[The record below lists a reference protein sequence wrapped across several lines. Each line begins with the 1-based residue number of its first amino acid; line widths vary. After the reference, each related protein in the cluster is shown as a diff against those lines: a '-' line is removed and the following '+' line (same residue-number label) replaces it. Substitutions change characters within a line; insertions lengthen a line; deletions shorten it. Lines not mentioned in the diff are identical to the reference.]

1 MGRYWKLIAHSIGEA
16 TAYEAAAG
24 AGQTSPYTPTEDAR
38 LVALRAMEGSAA
50 LTTVTTAMQF
60 KLTCSTFKPNSVEIL
75 LCGAGLHSAPR
86 GAPVPQDF
94 VVDQPVKAGVP
105 ITVETRI
112 LGAYTNV
119 TNEVFLMG
127 LFES

>member
-1 MGRYWKLIAHSIGEA
+1 MGRYWKLIGHSVGEA

-24 AGQTSPYTPTEDAR
+24 TGQTSPYTPTEDAR
-38 LVALRAMEGSAA
+38 LVALRCMEGSAA
-50 LTTVTTAMQF
+50 VTTVTTSMQW
-60 KLTCSTFKPNSVEIL
+60 KLTCTTFKPNSIECMLI
-75 LCGAGLHSAPR
+75 GAGIHTAPR
-86 GAPVPQDF
+86 GAVAPQDF
-94 VVDQPVKAGVP
+94 VVDQQVKAGVP

-119 TNEVFLMG
+119 TNECFLFG